1 MPRLFGGVH
10 TEVNE
15 ATGRLESGKATEG
28 RAQVRRPVTR
38 RMPQSREEDWPKHR
52 RYLPDLSGTA
62 VSRDEYDPTPWGV
75 VAPPSCLDALY
86 NSPISRPTIWG
97 ACLVPSPILARLGQ
111 EPLRALVVVSPVLTY
126 EPIAPWD
133 QLAFGNED
141 EGIGAC
147 RREARIPTNDYP
159 TYSKPDLKASPSSIL
174 PDL

>member
-1 MPRLFGGVH
+1 MQIQSSTRYCKCPVPRLFGGMH

-75 VAPPSCLDALY
+75 VAPPSCLDALIQLSY
-86 NSPISRPTIWG
+86 SPAYHLGGVPCAVSYPGEAWAGAFAGSCSGLSCFDIRAYCPLGPISLWQRRRG
-97 ACLVPSPILARLGQ
+97 YRCLP
-111 EPLRALVVVSPVLTY
+111 
-126 EPIAPWD
+126 
-133 QLAFGNED
+133 
-141 EGIGAC
+141 
-147 RREARIPTNDYP
+147 
-159 TYSKPDLKASPSSIL
+159 
-174 PDL
+174 